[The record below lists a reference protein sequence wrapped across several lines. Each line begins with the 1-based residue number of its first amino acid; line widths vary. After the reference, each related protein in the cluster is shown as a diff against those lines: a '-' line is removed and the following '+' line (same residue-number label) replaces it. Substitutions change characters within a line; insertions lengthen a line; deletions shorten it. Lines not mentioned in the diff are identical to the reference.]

1 MNFYKINNF
10 SSEYNNIASPHAFL
24 NQDRVRQAYSTTQV
38 TIFKDLM
45 NCDYLKTR
53 LDI

>member
-10 SSEYNNIASPHAFL
+10 SSEYNNIASLHAFL